1 MGGCCCCS
9 SRGVESGQP
18 PAYYYC
24 PRDLE
29 EHEQLSSTNHDTLP
43 ATSLGLLVDT
53 NLDTSTPDTYQSPP
67 APLPYDTS
75 LESQSTLPGDVEIGG
90 NKTDQ
95 TPILNSRTTGQNN
108 DCFETSDCKK
118 KTDSEKNSPK
128 INEDEIS
135 KPATISDEEDVCP
148 ICLEDYDAE
157 NPRISTKCEHH
168 FHLSC
173 ILEWME
179 RSDTCAIC
187 DQIMMIDNMYNTMAL
202 DQSP

>member
-9 SRGVESGQP
+9 SRGVESDRP

-24 PRDLE
+24 PQVLE
-29 EHEQLSSTNHDTLP
+29 EHEPLSSTNHDTLP
-43 ATSLGLLVDT
+43 ATSLGLLVNT
-53 NLDTSTPDTYQSPP
+53 NLDTSTTDTYQSPP

-75 LESQSTLPGDVEIGG
+75 LESQSTLLGDAEICGS
-90 NKTDQ
+90 KTDQ
-95 TPILNSRTTGQNN
+95 TPILNSQTTGQNN

-128 INEDEIS
+128 ISEDEIS
-135 KPATISDEEDVCP
+135 KPTTISDEEDVCP

-187 DQIMMIDNMYNTMAL
+187 DQIMMIDNMYNTVAP
-202 DQSP
+202 DRSS